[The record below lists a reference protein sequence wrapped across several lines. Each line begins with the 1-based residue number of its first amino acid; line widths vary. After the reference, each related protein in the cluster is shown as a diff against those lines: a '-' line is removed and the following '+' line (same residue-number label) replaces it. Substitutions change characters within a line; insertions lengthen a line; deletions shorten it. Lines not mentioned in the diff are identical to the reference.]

1 MSKGIIHCYGKWEVL
16 SLPSNH
22 TVWYIQWFKKQTKDI
37 ERLSAIACPDDRG
50 LLNISDVIEHII
62 GVEKQ
67 EPRGISQNYIT
78 FLK

>member
-22 TVWYIQWFKKQTKDI
+22 TVWYIQWVKKQTKD
-37 ERLSAIACPDDRG
+37 
-50 LLNISDVIEHII
+50 II